1 MIRPP
6 PRSTLTDTLFP
17 YTTLF
22 RSRRIYPQPEQGRD
36 RLFHPDLEEA
46 DPRSALFRLMLR
58 LDVAS
63 DVLRLADPLR
73 VAGYSFDTWEVVL
86 ATLDD
91 GRSEE
96 HTSELQSLMRISYAV
111 FCLKKKKTT
120 KRTNNTDIS
129 KAKQHEEQVN
139 RQIYNSHKDTYS

>member
-1 MIRPP
+1 M
-6 PRSTLTDTLFP
+6 
-17 YTTLF
+17 
-22 RSRRIYPQPEQGRD
+22 RISDWSSDVCSSDLQGRD

-91 GRSEE
+91 GTHRGRGEASG
-96 HTSELQSLMRISYAV
+96 
-111 FCLKKKKTT
+111 
-120 KRTNNTDIS
+120 
-129 KAKQHEEQVN
+129 
-139 RQIYNSHKDTYS
+139 IYFLGDDAAQDRKSTRLNSSH

>member
-1 MIRPP
+1 MRISDCSSDVCSSDLHAPLRSARAPVGLFDP
-6 PRSTLTDTLFP
+6 PRRRHQE
-17 YTTLF
+17 
-22 RSRRIYPQPEQGRD
+22 RSGAYEPATAQQRRHTRIDRRIDPQPEQGRD

-91 GRSEE
+91 GTHRGRGEASG
-96 HTSELQSLMRISYAV
+96 I
-111 FCLKKKKTT
+111 
-120 KRTNNTDIS
+120 
-129 KAKQHEEQVN
+129 
-139 RQIYNSHKDTYS
+139 